1 MLNICVVGSP
11 IITYCFKDACNYLT
25 SALDVGT
32 SVILRTWLH
41 DVTLTKIKT
50 ILSLLIWVKVSYIY
64 IYKVS
69 VWRSIQ
75 VPKKKILQT
84 ISVFDANQF
93 SLNPSFQNFIHLWA
107 FLSYLCNV
115 WNSERA
121 YILPVCTKI
130 ICTLR
135 FHLQKRIFIL
145 VFRGVLYMKLS

>member
-84 ISVFDANQF
+84 ISVFDATNLLWTLAF
-93 SLNPSFQNFIHLWA
+93 KISYIFELFLVTYAMSEIHNEL
-107 FLSYLCNV
+107 
-115 WNSERA
+115 
-121 YILPVCTKI
+121 ILLVCTKI

>member
-32 SVILRTWLH
+32 SVVLRTWLH
-41 DVTLTKIKT
+41 DVMLTKIKT

-64 IYKVS
+64 TRYLYGEAFKCL
-69 VWRSIQ
+69 
-75 VPKKKILQT
+75 KKKFFRQ
-84 ISVFDANQF
+84 
-93 SLNPSFQNFIHLWA
+93 
-107 FLSYLCNV
+107 FLSLMQTNLLWTLAFKISYIFELFLV
-115 WNSERA
+115 TYAMSEIQNEL
-121 YILPVCTKI
+121 ILLVCTKI

>member
-84 ISVFDANQF
+84 ISVFDATNLLWTLAF
-93 SLNPSFQNFIHLWA
+93 KISYIFELFLVTYAMSEIQNEL
-107 FLSYLCNV
+107 
-115 WNSERA
+115 
-121 YILPVCTKI
+121 ILLVCTKI